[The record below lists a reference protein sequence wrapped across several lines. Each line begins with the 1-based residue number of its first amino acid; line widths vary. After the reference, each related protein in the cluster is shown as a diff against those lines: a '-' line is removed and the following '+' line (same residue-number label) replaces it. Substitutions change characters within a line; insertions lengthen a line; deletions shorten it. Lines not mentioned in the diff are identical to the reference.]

1 MVQVVNYS
9 HIQSEIQVE
18 TAVTDMRDVFTSA
31 LSALKTM
38 QNDDEQLLQKVD
50 DHKKE
55 HERQLSQVVR
65 MVLALKVSYF

>member
-1 MVQVVNYS
+1 M
-9 HIQSEIQVE
+9 QSNFQVE

-38 QNDDEQLLQKVD
+38 QNDDEQLQQKVD

-65 MVLALKVSYF
+65 MVLALKVNQILI